1 MSVNVN
7 GTTITMTRGDT
18 AVIQVSMTRDG
29 ASYTPVEGDTVRF
42 AMRPA
47 GLNSK
52 GTEYKNPVCLEK
64 TIPNETMLLTIEPQ
78 DTAEFGFGE
87 YVYDIQI
94 TFADGTVDT
103 FITTATLMLTPEVG
117 NEQYNSA

>member
-1 MSVNVN
+1 MVTIN
-7 GTTITMTRGDT
+7 GTTINLTRGDT
-18 AVIQVSMTRDG
+18 LRVQITLTQDG
-29 ASYTPVEGDTVRF
+29 ETYTPEVGDAVRF

-52 GTEYKNPVCLEK
+52 GTAYKYDICLTK
-64 TIPNETMLLTIEPQ
+64 AIPISTMVLELEPD
-78 DTAEFGFGE
+78 DTEELDFGE

-103 FITTATLMLTPEVG
+103 PIPTSKLILTPEV
-117 NEQYNSA
+117 E